1 MNDCKDPNKKG
12 ICGMKWGI
20 DSNFIKINDSDKV
33 DIDDLV
39 NHPSHYT
46 QGDIEC
52 IDAIRASMSTSE
64 FLGYLK
70 GNVQKYL
77 WRYGQKDNPIQDLE
91 KAQWYLKK
99 LLEELKND

>member
-1 MNDCKDPNKKG
+1 MNDFKDPNKKG

-20 DSNFIKINDSDKV
+20 DNNFSKTNDLDKV
-33 DIDDLV
+33 DTDDLV

-91 KAQWYLKK
+91 KAQWYLNK